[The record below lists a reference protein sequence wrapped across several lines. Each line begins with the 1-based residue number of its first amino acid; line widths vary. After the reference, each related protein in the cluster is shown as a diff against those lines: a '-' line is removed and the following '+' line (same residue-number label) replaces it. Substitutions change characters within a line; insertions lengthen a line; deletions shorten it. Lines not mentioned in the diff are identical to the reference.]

1 MPFEKG
7 HKKFGGTGYGV
18 PPTDFQIHWMK
29 HYAHLEYYPHPEIQC
44 HCPCQGKIPV
54 KSFHR
59 SYGIPQYITGHQMRG
74 RPSATKGKPRAREI
88 VAKSVAG
95 RKEWWA
101 NSENR
106 KKYRE
111 RMADPEIGQKIR
123 EAHQGKFLSDF
134 RLELNKFHRGT
145 LVEEE
150 FSYFRSFRN
159 FVNDVSSFWPNK
171 KPIQYIRCSK
181 FIRGILEE
189 KNIERFDIVIFINF
203 MKGATQFQL
212 SDHYKITTSE
222 VEERLENVEKVFSG
236 VSIRGPIPPD
246 DYWMRR
252 IEFFDG
258 NERDFQEKF

>member
-1 MPFEKG
+1 MERGKYKRP
-7 HKKFGGTGYGV
+7 V
-18 PPTDFQIHWMK
+18 SDFQIHWMK
-29 HYAHLEYYPHPEIQC
+29 HYAHLEYYPDPIC
-44 HCPCQGKIPV
+44 CGCPCKGKIPV
-54 KSFHR
+54 RSSHR
-59 SYGIPQYITGHQMRG
+59 SYGIPKYITGHQRIGRG
-74 RPSATKGKPRAREI
+74 GETKGKKRARDI

-95 RKEWWA
+95 RKLWWS
-101 NSENR
+101 NPENR

-111 RMADPEIGQKIR
+111 RMADQEIGQKIR

-134 RLELNKFHRGT
+134 QLELNKFHRGT

-159 FVNDVSSFWPNK
+159 FVNDVSSFWPNE

-181 FIRGILEE
+181 FIRGILKE
-189 KNIERFDIVIFINF
+189 KNIVRFDIIIFINF

-212 SDHYKITTSE
+212 SNHYKITTSE
-222 VEERLENVEKVFSG
+222 VEERLENVEKAFSG
-236 VSIRGPIPPD
+236 VSVKGPILPD

-258 NERDFQEKF
+258 NKRDFKEKF